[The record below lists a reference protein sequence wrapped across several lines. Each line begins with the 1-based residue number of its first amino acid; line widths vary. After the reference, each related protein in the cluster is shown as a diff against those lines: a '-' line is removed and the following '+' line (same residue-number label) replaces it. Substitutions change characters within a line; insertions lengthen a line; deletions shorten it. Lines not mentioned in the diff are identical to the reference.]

1 MTISHLKTPKSS
13 FLSKCIV
20 LYTFET
26 SFLPYLIIRNR
37 LKFIQ
42 IKIKNIRLNK
52 NRFFTNTI
60 IEAWGWPL
68 QTRLDASADR
78 DRGCGTTA
86 KKKNFVAIP
95 WRTRLL
101 LVRQSRE
108 IISQVESYWL
118 YFIIRIKSKNI
129 QKKKNAEWSERG
141 SPLCLSPAS
150 ERFAPAGL
158 F

>member
-1 MTISHLKTPKSS
+1 
-13 FLSKCIV
+13 

-37 LKFIQ
+37 FIFIQ

-52 NRFFTNTI
+52 ICFYKKIRK
-60 IEAWGWPL
+60 EGGGPPP

-78 DRGCGTTA
+78 DRGCGTTT
-86 KKKNFVAIP
+86 KKKIFRAIP
-95 WRTRLL
+95 WRTRLMSL
-101 LVRQSRE
+101 RQSRK

-129 QKKKNAEWSERG
+129 QKKKKKVQDEVKGN
-141 SPLCLSPAS
+141 LHPA
-150 ERFAPAGL
+150 
-158 F
+158 